1 MQNGTLLC
9 TTYENFDEG
18 YLKFVGWGY
27 TSNRNPCYDE
37 IFSKENLIQM
47 QHKISE
53 LLEGVDEK
61 GRTIAVPLN
70 SIGHVLSSVY
80 SSQRPEIGDIYS
92 RYIQCGI
99 EDRRNDVRE
108 IIDRSINIIVTQIKN
123 EFETIENNKKLTI
136 WTTVLGSFNLHGLRA
151 HPPIKINKRRTPRM
165 QFFENY

>member
-1 MQNGTLLC
+1 MQHGTLLC
-9 TTYENFDEG
+9 TTYENFDEN
-18 YLKFVGWGY
+18 YLRHVGWGF

-61 GRTIAVPLN
+61 GRTIIVPLDK
-70 SIGHVLSSVY
+70 IGHILSSAY
-80 SSQRPEIGDIYS
+80 SSQRPEIGDIFS
-92 RYIQCGI
+92 RYIQSGI
-99 EDRRNDVRE
+99 EGRRNDVRE

-136 WTTVLGSFNLHGLRA
+136 WTTVLGSFNEKGLRS
-151 HPPIKINKRRTPRM
+151 HSQIKLNKRRIPHM
-165 QFFENY
+165 QFFQNY